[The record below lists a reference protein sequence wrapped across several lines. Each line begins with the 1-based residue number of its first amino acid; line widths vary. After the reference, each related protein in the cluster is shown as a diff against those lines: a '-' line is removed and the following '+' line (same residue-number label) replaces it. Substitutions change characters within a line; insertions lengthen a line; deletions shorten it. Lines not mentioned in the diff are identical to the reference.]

1 MPGVRPRISPGFD
14 PSERAMVAR
23 LYWRAFGDKLGRVMG
38 PDARAISFFETVLN
52 PEFAL
57 VARAPD
63 GVLLGL
69 AGFKTSEGGLV
80 EGSFAQMAQAYGR
93 FGATWRGLMLSVLER
108 EVKPDVFQ
116 MDGIFVDEGAR
127 GMGVGTALLQAVA
140 DEAQNRGLGQVHL
153 DVIDINPRAM
163 ALYERVGFR
172 AVKTERTGPFRW
184 VFGFESATRMVRE
197 VSGSKTSAPD

>member
-1 MPGVRPRISPGFD
+1 VPQEGPRISPGFD
-14 PSERAMVAR
+14 TRERAEVAR
-23 LYWRAFGDKLGRVMG
+23 LYWRAFGEKLGRVMG
-38 PDARAISFFETVLN
+38 PDARAVSFFETVLN

-63 GVLLGL
+63 GALLGL
-69 AGFKTSEGGLV
+69 AGFKTGEGGLV
-80 EGSFAQMAQAYGR
+80 EGSFAQMAQAYGW
-93 FGATWRGLMLSVLER
+93 FGATWRGLVLSVLER

-140 DEAQNRGLGQVHL
+140 DEAQKRGLGQVHL
-153 DVIDINPRAM
+153 DVIDINPRAR

-172 AVKTERTGPFRW
+172 AVKTEQTGPFRW
-184 VFGFESATRMVRE
+184 VFGFESATKMVR
-197 VSGSKTSAPD
+197 DLR